1 MTLYRPAVAGY
12 DLLDVTVGDIVH
24 VTEYVTASALADPS
38 ALDAARAAAL
48 GGHRVPVSRVPVEA
62 IAGSS
67 AAYAVAVI
75 THPGGGELFTDST
88 GDDVI
93 RPAGGDVIR
102 PTGGD
107 VIRSTGGDV
116 IRVAGGIAYLP
127 SVHTAGGDFRDQYR
141 WCLERISGLL
151 TLAGLDTGAL
161 VRTVDY
167 TATATRAEYPRC
179 GRPRRE
185 LLGPGP
191 VHPGAAGI
199 LVDVPVAPGAQVSL
213 DAIAATGPLQALN
226 PGWARYDTL
235 TYKPAVR
242 AGNSI
247 FLAGF
252 GALDPVSQ
260 RAIHDGDLIAQA
272 TYVYQSI
279 ETVLAEAGASGENVV
294 HLVEYLTPEGIGD
307 YPLTVALREKH
318 FPAAVV
324 TAVVCSALLRPEF
337 LIETV
342 PTAVIA

>member
-75 THPGGGELFTDST
+75 THPGGGELFTEST
-88 GDDVI
+88 
-93 RPAGGDVIR
+93 GGDVIR
-102 PTGGD
+102 P
-107 VIRSTGGDV
+107 VGGDV

-213 DAIAATGPLQALN
+213 DAIAAAGPLQALN

-272 TYVYQSI
+272 AYVYQSI

>member
-38 ALDAARAAAL
+38 ALDRARAAAL

-75 THPGGGELFTDST
+75 THPGGGELFTEST
-88 GDDVI
+88 
-93 RPAGGDVIR
+93 GGDVIR
-102 PTGGD
+102 PA
-107 VIRSTGGDV
+107 GGDV

-213 DAIAATGPLQALN
+213 DAIAAAGPLQALN

-242 AGNSI
+242 AGNSV

-272 TYVYQSI
+272 AYVYQSI

>member
-75 THPGGGELFTDST
+75 THPGGGELFTEST
-88 GDDVI
+88 
-93 RPAGGDVIR
+93 GGDVIR
-102 PTGGD
+102 P
-107 VIRSTGGDV
+107 VGGDV

-167 TATATRAEYPRC
+167 TATATRTEYPRC

-213 DAIAATGPLQALN
+213 DAIAAAGPLQALN

-272 TYVYQSI
+272 AYVYQSI

>member
-75 THPGGGELFTDST
+75 THPGGGELFTEST
-88 GDDVI
+88 
-93 RPAGGDVIR
+93 GGDVIR
-102 PTGGD
+102 PA
-107 VIRSTGGDV
+107 GGDV

-213 DAIAATGPLQALN
+213 DAIAAAGPLQALN

-272 TYVYQSI
+272 AYVYQSI

>member
-75 THPGGGELFTDST
+75 THPGGGELFTEST

-93 RPAGGDVIR
+93 RPTGGDVIR

-213 DAIAATGPLQALN
+213 DAIAAAGPLQALN

>member
-1 MTLYRPAVAGY
+1 MTEYRPAVAGY
-12 DLLDVTVGDIVH
+12 NLLDVVVGDIVH
-24 VTEYVTASALADPS
+24 VTEYVTAAALADPS
-38 ALDAARAAAL
+38 TLDAARAAAL
-48 GGHRVPVSRVPVEA
+48 GGHRAPVSRVPVEA
-62 IAGSS
+62 IIGSDTGH
-67 AAYAVAVI
+67 AIAVI
-75 THPGGGELFTDST
+75 THRGGGEPLVD

-93 RPAGGDVIR
+93 R
-102 PTGGD
+102 
-107 VIRSTGGDV
+107 
-116 IRVAGGIAYLP
+116 VADGIVYLP
-127 SVHTAGGDFRDQYR
+127 SVHTAEGDFRDQYR
-141 WCLERISGLL
+141 WSLERIAALL
-151 TLAGLDTGAL
+151 RRAGLDTGAL

-213 DAIAATGPLQALN
+213 DAIGATGPLQALN

-242 AGNSI
+242 AGKSI

-260 RAIHDGDLIAQA
+260 RTIHDGDLVAQA
-272 TYVYQSI
+272 AYVYRSI
-279 ETVLAEAGASGENVV
+279 ETVLAEAGATGENVV
-294 HLVEYLTPEGIGD
+294 HLVEYVTPEAAAD
-307 YPLTVALREKH
+307 YPRTAALRERH
-318 FPAAVV
+318 FPDAVV

-342 PTAVIA
+342 PTAVLP